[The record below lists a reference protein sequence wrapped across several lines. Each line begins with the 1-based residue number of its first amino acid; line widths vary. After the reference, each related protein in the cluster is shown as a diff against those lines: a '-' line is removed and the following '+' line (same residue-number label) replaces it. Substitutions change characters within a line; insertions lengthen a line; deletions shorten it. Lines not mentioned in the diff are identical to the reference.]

1 MVAYPEDVSAVRAL
15 IADPPGSGALLT
27 DETLGVYLDLNS
39 SNIRL
44 AAADAL
50 EAIAVSEVL
59 VSKKIR
65 TQDLTTDGPA
75 VSAEL
80 RALAKRLRDAAQAAT
95 DLADTFDGF
104 DLVDTLGA
112 ARPCDPELVPRFV
125 TGM

>member
-1 MVAYPEDVSAVRAL
+1 MASFEDITTVRAL
-15 IADPPGSGALLT
+15 IADEETPPLLSDPRIEAFLSIAGGSLLLGAAL
-27 DETLGVYLDLNS
+27 
-39 SNIRL
+39 
-44 AAADAL
+44 AL

-80 RALAKRLRDAAQAAT
+80 RALAKSYRDQAKAA
-95 DLADTFDGF
+95 ADAEDTWDGF
-104 DLVDTLGA
+104 DLVDTLPPA
-112 ARPCDPELVPRFV
+112 AAHVPELTSLV